1 MDNRITDKITQ
12 GMYVLTTNNSG
23 CIIDTVSQVSMSDEP
38 LISIAVNKNN
48 YTNEMITKNRKFA
61 ISILSENIEDNVKN
75 IDKEKPTGSCTVS
88 HGSNGS
94 VITISAKDNIGIALY
109 GYNDKKYNTNKLTFN
124 GFFQQGLTINVS
136 FYDFAGNYGT
146 ASCVAPAR

>member
-61 ISILSENIEDNVKN
+61 ISILSV
-75 IDKEKPTGSCTVS
+75 
-88 HGSNGS
+88 
-94 VITISAKDNIGIALY
+94 
-109 GYNDKKYNTNKLTFN
+109 
-124 GFFQQGLTINVS
+124 
-136 FYDFAGNYGT
+136 
-146 ASCVAPAR
+146 